1 MLTVG
6 VERYDIEFPL
16 VPSLF
21 STPDFDVP
29 SDEIPLIL
37 VPFSDE
43 LLKMIGGHDLYQDR
57 SGWHYGHGIGT
68 LTHSPTPERA

>member
-1 MLTVG
+1 
-6 VERYDIEFPL
+6 
-16 VPSLF
+16 
-21 STPDFDVP
+21 
-29 SDEIPLIL
+29 LIL